1 MTGDRQD
8 QRYDV
13 VVVGGGVAGLVTA
26 RDLALGGL
34 DVLVLEAADRLGG
47 CVSAQQVAG
56 LRVDAGAE
64 SFATRSPAVTDLI
77 TELGLAGDVVVP
89 AAGSAWVQMPGSA
102 HPLPSAGMLGIPVSP
117 WAPDVRRSIGLL
129 GALRATADRLL
140 PARFGLGPVRGGAG
154 PAVAAA
160 PAVSLG
166 RLVRVRLGHRVLDRL
181 VAPVVVGVHS
191 AHPDDLDLDALLP
204 TVRGLI
210 AEHGSLGVAVSRLR
224 AASPAGSAVASLIG
238 GMNRLVTA
246 LAEDATRLR
255 VEIRTDTRVDAIAA
269 DSGGWQVR
277 TADGTLVAGAVV
289 LAVPG
294 PVAATLLADLVPQ
307 AAPLDALATTGV
319 VLATL
324 VVDAPALDGA
334 PRGTGVLVTD
344 GVPGVRAKALTHA
357 TAKWAWLA
365 EAAGPGRH
373 VLRLSYG
380 RADVLPKG
388 APANLGAVALADAAA
403 LLGVPLVAEQV
414 VDFTR
419 TSWLGGVPHAR
430 PGHRALV
437 GAVRTALAG
446 RPGLHACGAWLAG
459 TGLVA
464 VVEDARSTAAQILAT
479 TAPHAGQSGGRAP
492 S

>member
-1 MTGDRQD
+1 MATPVPEPT
-8 QRYDV
+8 YDV
-13 VVVGGGVAGLVTA
+13 VIVGGGVAGLVAA
-26 RDLALGGL
+26 RDLALGGRS
-34 DVLVLEAADRLGG
+34 VLVLEASDRLGG
-47 CVSAQQVAG
+47 CVGALAVAG
-56 LRVDAGAE
+56 LRVDSGAE
-64 SFATRSPAVTDLI
+64 SFATRTPAVTELI
-77 TELGLAGDVVVP
+77 TELGLEGDLVVP
-89 AAGSAWVQMPGSA
+89 AAGSAWVQMPGRA
-102 HPLPSAGMLGIPVSP
+102 HPLPRSGMLGIPASP

-140 PARFGLGPVRGGAG
+140 PARFGLGPVRGATGATGSAG
-154 PAVAAA
+154 PAG

-166 RLVRVRLGHRVLDRL
+166 RLVRVRLGRRVLDRL

-210 AEHGSLGVAVSRLR
+210 AEHGSLGAAVSRLR
-224 AASPAGSAVASLIG
+224 AASPAGSAVASLVG

-246 LAEDATRLR
+246 LAEDVTTLR
-255 VEIRTDTRVDAIAA
+255 VEIRTDSRVEMIAA
-269 DSGGWQVR
+269 GDDGWQVLTTGGPI
-277 TADGTLVAGAVV
+277 TAEAVV

-307 AAPLDALATTGV
+307 AAPPEALATTGV

-324 VVDAPALDGA
+324 VVDAPALDCA
-334 PRGTGVLVTD
+334 PRGTGVLVSD

-380 RADVLPKG
+380 RADVLPTG

-437 GAVRTALAG
+437 GTVRTALAEL
-446 RPGLHACGAWLAG
+446 PGLHACGAWLGG

-464 VVEDARSTAAQILAT
+464 VVEDARSTAAQVLAT
-479 TAPHAGQSGGRAP
+479 TTPRTGQKAG
-492 S
+492 